1 MNPQITVYKSD
12 LKKRKE
18 KEKKFYLA
26 RSENLVN
33 WSTYLPYLPYF
44 HHNQLNFFWERCL
57 AIAVF
62 HYHFNNMTVP
72 NKSIKF

>member
-1 MNPQITVYKSD
+1 MTSPDISSIYIFFLNVFLKLIHAFFNVITFIQMNPQITVYKSD

-33 WSTYLPYLPYF
+33 
-44 HHNQLNFFWERCL
+44 
-57 AIAVF
+57 
-62 HYHFNNMTVP
+62 
-72 NKSIKF
+72 